1 MEECGGVWRV
11 VEGCGGGG
19 GAWRAVVGCGGWW
32 RSRDDG
38 EEGIGGLVGERGVGE
53 GSRGVGRMGKGC
65 W

>member
-1 MEECGGVWRV
+1 MEA
-11 VEGCGGGG
+11 VEGGG

-38 EEGIGGLVGERGVGE
+38 EEGIGELVGERGVGE